1 MKVRCIAIDDEPL
14 ALQQLSRYI
23 LETEFLELVG
33 SFRNALI
40 ARKWLSVNQ
49 TDAIFVDIEM
59 PGLNGLDFIRSMSRK
74 PLVVFTTAHSE
85 YALEGFKVEA
95 TDYLLKP
102 IDYQDFVQSA
112 ERVYRQYLLMQ
123 GAKKGQSGRRTIFVR
138 SEYKTMAIDIEEII
152 FIESRS
158 EYVRIF
164 LENKK
169 PIMSLGSLKSYQES
183 LPADEFVR
191 VHRSYIVHHS
201 FIKYIERKQIILI
214 NDMSIPVGKLYEKEL
229 RKYIDKNIQSG

>member
-23 LETEFLELVG
+23 LDTDFLELAG
-33 SFRNALI
+33 SFRNALV
-40 ARKWLSVNQ
+40 ARKWLSVNH

-59 PGLNGLDFIRSMSRK
+59 PGLNGLEFVRNINQK

-85 YALEGFKVEA
+85 YALDGFKVDA

-102 IDYQDFVQSA
+102 IDYLDFLHSA
-112 ERVYRQYLLMQ
+112 KKVYRQFLLMQ
-123 GAKKGQSGRRTIFVR
+123 GTKEGKGGKHTIFVR
-138 SEYKTMAIDIEEII
+138 SEYKTMAIGIEDII

-164 LENKK
+164 LEDKK
-169 PIMSLGSLKSYQES
+169 PIMTRGSIKSYQET
-183 LPADEFVR
+183 LPSGLFLR
-191 VHRSYIVHHS
+191 VHRSFIVNIS
-201 FIKYIERKQIILI
+201 FIKCIERKHIILT
-214 NDMSIPVGKLYEKEL
+214 NEMNIPIGKLYEKDL
-229 RKYIDKNIQSG
+229 REYISENIHRK

>member
-23 LETEFLELVG
+23 LDTDFLELAG
-33 SFRNALI
+33 SFRNALV
-40 ARKWLSVNQ
+40 AQKWLSGNKADV
-49 TDAIFVDIEM
+49 IFVDIEM
-59 PGLNGLDFIRSMSRK
+59 PGLNGLEFVRSMNQK

-85 YALEGFKVEA
+85 YALDGFKVDA

-102 IDYQDFVQSA
+102 IDYLDFLRSA

-123 GAKKGQSGRRTIFVR
+123 GIKEGKGGKHIIFVR
-138 SEYKTMAIDIEEII
+138 SEYKTMAIDIEDII

-164 LENKK
+164 LEDKK
-169 PIMSLGSLKSYQES
+169 PIMTLGSLKSYQET
-183 LPADEFVR
+183 LPSDLFLR
-191 VHRSYIVHHS
+191 VHRSFIVNIS
-201 FIKYIERKQIILI
+201 SIKCIERKHIILT
-214 NDMSIPVGKLYEKEL
+214 NEMNIPVGKLYEKDL
-229 RKYIDKNIQSG
+229 RKYINENIHRK